1 MKFISTF
8 FSMHLEVWLSG
19 TGCSCRQPRLDTQ
32 HLHGGPQLSVTLL
45 PGDLTL
51 SSGLWV
57 LHQCDTERV
66 TQTKHA
72 HKIKKVKQTTKTK
85 ALNMS

>member
-1 MKFISTF
+1 MSRRGP
-8 FSMHLEVWLSG
+8 HL
-19 TGCSCRQPRLDTQ
+19 
-32 HLHGGPQLSVTLL
+32 
-45 PGDLTL
+45 
-51 SSGLWV
+51 
-57 LHQCDTERV
+57 DTERV